1 VSGFFYNLGKS
12 LGPQIRRGR
21 WIWQSLTGSEE
32 DAAKLERE
40 VGRDIAN
47 EIGRRARLDADPQT
61 ASMLNETGGRLAECL
76 INKRYKF
83 SFQSLEAGTANAFA
97 LPGGF
102 IFISRPLIEVCER
115 NVDEIAF
122 ILGHEMGH
130 VVRGHAINRIITNSA
145 VAAAVSATAWRGL
158 AGAWLQKVG
167 MQFLESAYS
176 QEQELEAD
184 EVAARL
190 IIATGYN
197 RNAPEVLLSRLAGLK
212 RDNIELNI
220 GKYFSSHPAFAER
233 VENIRRILRGE

>member
-32 DAAKLERE
+32 DAAKLECE
-40 VGRDIAN
+40 VGRDLAN
-47 EIGRRARLDADPQT
+47 EIRQRARLDADPQT
-61 ASMLNETGGRLAECL
+61 ASMLNETGGRLARCL
-76 INKRYKF
+76 TNKRYKF
-83 SFQSLEAGTANAFA
+83 SFQSLEGRAANAFA

-102 IFISRPLIEVCER
+102 IFISRSLIELCER
-115 NVDEIAF
+115 NTDEIAF

-130 VVRGHAINRIITNSA
+130 IVRGHAINRIITNSA
-145 VAAAVSATAWRGL
+145 VAAVSATAWRGL

-184 EVAARL
+184 ELAARL
-190 IIATGYN
+190 IMTADYN
-197 RNAPEVLLSRLAGLK
+197 RDAPKVLLSRLAGLK

-233 VENIRRILRGE
+233 VENIRRILRGK